1 MKRGYKKL
9 LIFELFI
16 FLILILNSF
25 VWNIL
30 SSYKISI
37 FLIVILIIFKVFFGF
52 EKEKNR
58 YFKDLMVEVLIFL
71 LVFFVLYYLL
81 GVLISFYKA
90 DNYFTFKG
98 IKDTLIPTALYLSLR
113 EFSRFMFMRKAEGSK
128 LLFFTT
134 MIIFILFDIT
144 TAIYIGDFSSKYTTF
159 LFIALNLIPA
169 ISSNASLCYLTRKTG
184 YRPLLLYALVIGL
197 YQYILPIVPN
207 PNEYIASIISFILPI
222 ALCLRIHLF
231 FKKDHKREIVR
242 EKHRKS
248 YGTLA
253 VATISVLILVYFTCG
268 YFHLWAIA
276 VASGSMSPKINK
288 GDVVIIEKLDGKY
301 DTLKKGQVIAFK
313 YEGVVI
319 VHRLI
324 DIINE
329 DGKYYFYTKGDANS
343 KPDNFYLEQYMV
355 IGKVNHRIPWV
366 GIPTVWIN
374 EL

>member
-37 FLIVILIIFKVFFGF
+37 FLILILIIFKVFFGF

-71 LVFFVLYYLL
+71 LIFFVLYYLL
-81 GVLISFYKA
+81 GVLISFYKT

-134 MIIFILFDIT
+134 IIIFILFDIT
-144 TAIYIGDFSSKYTTF
+144 TAIYIGDFSSKYSTF
-159 LFIALNLIPA
+159 LFIALSFIPA

-184 YRPLLLYALVIGL
+184 YRPLLLYSLVIGL
-197 YQYILPIVPN
+197 YPYILPIAPN

-222 ALCLRIHLF
+222 ALCLKIYMF
-231 FKKDHKREIVR
+231 YKQEHKREIVR

-248 YGTLA
+248 YGPLA
-253 VATISVLILVYFTCG
+253 IATISVLILVYFTCG

-324 DIINE
+324 DIVNE
-329 DGKYYFYTKGDANS
+329 DGKFYFYTKGDANS
-343 KPDNFYLEQYMV
+343 KPDNFYIEQYMI
-355 IGKVNHRIPWV
+355 IGKVNHRIPYI
-366 GIPTVWIN
+366 GSPTVWIN